1 MNTDKHRSKK
11 ETKAKEET
19 TKHAKIAKVFS
30 FLCHSREG
38 GNPFFFFSFLFLVF
52 SFSFPC
58 HSREGGNPFFF
69 FSVFL
74 FLLITDN

>member
-30 FLCHSREG
+30 FLCHSRES
-38 GNPFFFFSFLFLVF
+38 GNPFFFLSFLFLFLVIPAKAGIHSFSFLFFVF
-52 SFSFPC
+52 
-58 HSREGGNPFFF
+58 
-69 FSVFL
+69 
-74 FLLITDN
+74 TDY